1 MTDKTS
7 NDNDSKATATE
18 KSFDETPKTIS
29 KATLIMVAATAL
41 FLLISGVL
49 FLRFL
54 NAPAGGSGS
63 NSSNTESRANP

>member
-1 MTDKTS
+1 
-7 NDNDSKATATE
+7 
-18 KSFDETPKTIS
+18 
-29 KATLIMVAATAL
+29 
-41 FLLISGVL
+41 VL